1 MTQYL
6 VSLYQPD
13 GPPPAEVDLDDV
25 MAELARLNADM
36 RDAGAFV
43 FTGGLHAST
52 TATVLR
58 ARGDRG
64 DVVMTDGPF
73 AEGKEH
79 VGGFWILEAEDLDG
93 ALEWGRRATQATG
106 LPVEVR
112 PFQHGE
118 LA

>member
-13 GPPPAEVDLDDV
+13 GPPPASVDLDGV
-25 MAELARLNADM
+25 MAALAELNDEM
-36 RDAGAFV
+36 RGAGAFV
-43 FTGGLHAST
+43 FTGGLAPST
-52 TATVLR
+52 TATVIR
-58 ARGDRG
+58 SNGG

-79 VGGFWILEAEDLDG
+79 IGGFWILEAEDLDV
-93 ALEWGRRATQATG
+93 AMAWARRAAEATK

-112 PFQHGE
+112 PFRHLE
-118 LA
+118 TA